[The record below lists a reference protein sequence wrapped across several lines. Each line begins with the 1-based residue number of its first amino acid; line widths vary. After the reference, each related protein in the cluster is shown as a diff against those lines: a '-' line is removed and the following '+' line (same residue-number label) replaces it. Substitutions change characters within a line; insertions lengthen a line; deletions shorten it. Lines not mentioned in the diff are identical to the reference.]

1 MKIPELSCSIEV
13 FCTINPSED
22 LQKIETAIL
31 NIFPDI
37 EINKNNM
44 QITGVSKKIESL
56 SRIFEIIHNR
66 RIIDAYR
73 RTLNQNL
80 SGNST
85 WFYLNRQAAYVDVI
99 ALCNEEDESP
109 LGPIKIILD
118 SQQIEQVIDWLTSFT
133 GNPRLTP

>member
-44 QITGVSKKIESL
+44 QITGISKKIESL

-66 RIIDAYR
+66 RITDVYR

-118 SQQIEQVIDWLTSFT
+118 SQQIEHVIDWLTSYT
-133 GNPRLTP
+133 NNPRLTP

>member
-13 FCTINPSED
+13 FCAINPSED

-66 RIIDAYR
+66 RITNVYR

-80 SGNST
+80 SENST

-109 LGPIKIILD
+109 LGPIEIILD
-118 SQQIEQVIDWLTSFT
+118 SQQIEQVIDWLTSYT
-133 GNPRLTP
+133 DNPRLTP

>member
-66 RIIDAYR
+66 RITDVYR

-118 SQQIEQVIDWLTSFT
+118 SQQIEHVIDWLTSYT
-133 GNPRLTP
+133 NNPRLTP

>member
-31 NIFPDI
+31 NILPDI

-44 QITGVSKKIESL
+44 QITGISKKIESL

-66 RIIDAYR
+66 RITNVYR

-80 SGNST
+80 SENST

-109 LGPIKIILD
+109 LGPIEIILD

>member
-1 MKIPELSCSIEV
+1 MKIPELSCNIEV

-22 LQKIETAIL
+22 LRKIETAIL

-37 EINKNNM
+37 EINKNKM

-66 RIIDAYR
+66 RITDAYR

-109 LGPIKIILD
+109 LGPIEIILD
-118 SQQIEQVIDWLTSFT
+118 SKQIEQVIDWLTSFT
-133 GNPRLTP
+133 DNPRLTH

>member
-13 FCTINPSED
+13 FCSINPSED

-31 NIFPDI
+31 NIFPDN
-37 EINKNNM
+37 EIKNTNVK
-44 QITGVSKKIESL
+44 ITGTSKKIESL
-56 SRIFEIIHNR
+56 SKIFEVIHNR
-66 RIIDAYR
+66 RITNTYR
-73 RTLNQNL
+73 RILNQNL
-80 SGNST
+80 SNNST

-109 LGPIKIILD
+109 LGPIEIILD

>member
-13 FCTINPSED
+13 FCAINTSED

-66 RIIDAYR
+66 RITDVYR

-109 LGPIKIILD
+109 LGPIEIILD

>member
-44 QITGVSKKIESL
+44 QITGISKKIESL

-66 RIIDAYR
+66 RITNVYR

-109 LGPIKIILD
+109 LGRIKIILD
-118 SQQIEQVIDWLTSFT
+118 SQQIEHVIDWLTSYT
-133 GNPRLTP
+133 NNPRLTP

>member
-66 RIIDAYR
+66 RITDGYR

-118 SQQIEQVIDWLTSFT
+118 SQQIEHVIDWLTSYT
-133 GNPRLTP
+133 NNPRLTP

>member
-1 MKIPELSCSIEV
+1 MKTPELSCNVEV
-13 FCTINPSED
+13 FCSINPSED

-37 EINKNNM
+37 EINKNKM
-44 QITGVSKKIESL
+44 QITGISKKIESL

-66 RIIDAYR
+66 RIKTAYR
-73 RTLNQNL
+73 RILNQNL
-80 SGNST
+80 SENST

-109 LGPIKIILD
+109 LGPIEIILD
-118 SQQIEQVIDWLTSFT
+118 SQQIEHVIDWLTSYT
-133 GNPRLTP
+133 DNPRLTP

>member
-13 FCTINPSED
+13 FCVINPSED
-22 LQKIETAIL
+22 LRKIETAIL

-66 RIIDAYR
+66 RIIDVYR

-109 LGPIKIILD
+109 LGPIEIILD
-118 SQQIEQVIDWLTSFT
+118 SQQIEQVIDWLTSYT
-133 GNPRLTP
+133 DNPRLTP

>member
-1 MKIPELSCSIEV
+1 
-13 FCTINPSED
+13 
-22 LQKIETAIL
+22 
-31 NIFPDI
+31 
-37 EINKNNM
+37 M
-44 QITGVSKKIESL
+44 QITGISKKIESL

-66 RIIDAYR
+66 RITNVYR

-80 SGNST
+80 SENST

-118 SQQIEQVIDWLTSFT
+118 SQQIEHVIDWLTSYT
-133 GNPRLTP
+133 NNPRLTP

>member
-44 QITGVSKKIESL
+44 QITRISKKIESL

-66 RIIDAYR
+66 RITNVYR

-80 SGNST
+80 SENST

-109 LGPIKIILD
+109 LGPIEIILD

>member
-44 QITGVSKKIESL
+44 QITGISKKIESL

-66 RIIDAYR
+66 RITDVYR

-109 LGPIKIILD
+109 LGPIEIILD

>member
-37 EINKNNM
+37 KINKNNT

-66 RIIDAYR
+66 RITDVYR

-109 LGPIKIILD
+109 LGPIEIILD

>member
-1 MKIPELSCSIEV
+1 MKIPELSCNIEV
-13 FCTINPSED
+13 FCAINPSED
-22 LQKIETAIL
+22 LRKIETAIL

-66 RIIDAYR
+66 RITDVYR

-109 LGPIKIILD
+109 LGPIEIILD

>member
-1 MKIPELSCSIEV
+1 
-13 FCTINPSED
+13 
-22 LQKIETAIL
+22 
-31 NIFPDI
+31 
-37 EINKNNM
+37 M

-66 RIIDAYR
+66 RITDVYR

-118 SQQIEQVIDWLTSFT
+118 SQQIEHVIDWLTSYT
-133 GNPRLTP
+133 NNPRLTP

>member
-1 MKIPELSCSIEV
+1 MKTPELSCSIEV
-13 FCTINPSED
+13 FCAINPSED

-44 QITGVSKKIESL
+44 QITGISKKIESL

-66 RIIDAYR
+66 RITDVYR

-99 ALCNEEDESP
+99 ALCNEED
-109 LGPIKIILD
+109 
-118 SQQIEQVIDWLTSFT
+118 
-133 GNPRLTP
+133 

>member
-13 FCTINPSED
+13 FCAINPSED
-22 LQKIETAIL
+22 LQKIETSIL

-118 SQQIEQVIDWLTSFT
+118 SQQIEQVIDWLTSYRD
-133 GNPRLTP
+133 NPRLTP

>member
-1 MKIPELSCSIEV
+1 
-13 FCTINPSED
+13 
-22 LQKIETAIL
+22 
-31 NIFPDI
+31 
-37 EINKNNM
+37 M

-66 RIIDAYR
+66 RITNVYR

-80 SGNST
+80 SENST

-109 LGPIKIILD
+109 LGPIEIILD

>member
-1 MKIPELSCSIEV
+1 MKIPELSCNIEV

-22 LQKIETAIL
+22 LRKIETAIL

-44 QITGVSKKIESL
+44 QITGISKKIESL

-66 RIIDAYR
+66 RITDVYR

-80 SGNST
+80 SENST

-109 LGPIKIILD
+109 LGPIEIILD
-118 SQQIEQVIDWLTSFT
+118 SQQIEHVIDWLTSYT
-133 GNPRLTP
+133 NSPRLTP

>member
-37 EINKNNM
+37 EINKNNI
-44 QITGVSKKIESL
+44 QLTGVSKKIESL

-66 RIIDAYR
+66 RITDAYR

-109 LGPIKIILD
+109 LGPIEIILD

>member
-1 MKIPELSCSIEV
+1 MKIPELSCNIEV
-13 FCTINPSED
+13 FCAINPSED
-22 LQKIETAIL
+22 LQKIETIIL

-109 LGPIKIILD
+109 LGPIEIILD
-118 SQQIEQVIDWLTSFT
+118 SKQIEQVIDWLTSFT
-133 GNPRLTP
+133 DNPRLTH